1 MPIVIE
7 MRFFTER
14 AEARR
19 GLGLG
24 SGWARAGLGLG
35 SGWAGAGA
43 GPRGAW
49 RVVRGA
55 WCVARLSEREDSA
68 RVTAHAVAHRGRPPR
83 VRWLIQTGVS
93 SRSLTHSRGHA
104 HGKGR
109 LGLGLRTGALVLQS
123 ASRALTSRRGD
134 RGEIVAKSWRDRGE
148 IVARSRRDRD
158 GTCKGRQGREAR
170 LRERE
175 RRGMRG
181 PRVCR
186 KGVQGGQG
194 VRECPNAC
202 VTPAHPSPPGTP
214 GTYPWCPAR
223 CLGR

>member
-1 MPIVIE
+1 M
-7 MRFFTER
+7 
-14 AEARR
+14 
-19 GLGLG
+19 
-24 SGWARAGLGLG
+24 
-35 SGWAGAGA
+35 
-43 GPRGAW
+43 
-49 RVVRGA
+49 VRGA

-134 RGEIVAKSWRDRGE
+134 RGEIA
-148 IVARSRRDRD
+148 ARSWRDRD

-170 LRERE
+170 LRERK
-175 RRGMRG
+175 RRSMRA
-181 PRVCR
+181 PRVPRARVCR
-186 KGVQGGQG
+186 GARVCGSA
-194 VRECPNAC
+194 P
-202 VTPAHPSPPGTP
+202 TPALPQPTPPLPAPLVPTP
-214 GTYPWCPAR
+214 GALPGALEGKAIAFVTGESLSEVVIVVCRHWQP
-223 CLGR
+223 